1 MKLEKMNSENIYYG
15 FVSGA
20 HEVIKQRKELNRI
33 NVFPVADG
41 DTGSNLAYTMNTII
55 QNANIES
62 SARETMGSIAEAA
75 LIGARGN
82 SGIIFAQFI
91 NGIYMEMEEVEDFS
105 VKSFSRSVSKAVE
118 YAYKAIAEPVEGT
131 MITVMKDWAD
141 SLDSHRENVA
151 DFNELFTSSLEVA
164 LKSLMDTPKKLKV
177 LRDAKVVDSGAKGF
191 VHFVE
196 GFLNFIMTGK
206 IEADLESSDELK
218 LSDEHVHFEGDFDLE
233 NRYCTEALIEGENL
247 DIDYIREKLKE
258 FGVSLISAGNKKK
271 MRIHIHTENPDELF
285 FKLKEYGKITYQKV
299 DDMKRQY
306 ESMYSRNS
314 DIALVTD
321 SIADLPK
328 ELMDK
333 YQIHLVPLNLLI
345 EDTNYLDKV
354 TITPSYFYKLMDQL
368 EEYPSSSQPT
378 VLEVEKAL
386 NELSEHYKSIVVVTV
401 SKQMSGTYNSF
412 IQAVEKL
419 AKKDINIEV
428 IDSKLNSGAQGLVV
442 LRAAE
447 EIAKGKSFNEVVKI
461 TRETVENTDIFVS
474 VPTLKYMLKS
484 GRVGKAK
491 AMAASILNL
500 KPVVSIDE
508 DGNGIVIGNAFSTNG
523 NTKKIKELVDEIM
536 KDKTISRYSL
546 VHANASDRLEEYKK
560 YYEELLGKEA
570 EYIMEISPIVA
581 MNAGIG
587 CVAISVTAF
596 IATI

>member
-1 MKLEKMNSENIYYG
+1 MKLEKMNGENIYYG
-15 FVSGA
+15 FVAGA
-20 HEVIKQRKELNRI
+20 HEVIKQKKELNRI

-91 NGIYMEMEEVEDFS
+91 NGIYMEMEEIEDFS
-105 VKSFSRSVSKAVE
+105 VKSFSNSVNKAVE

-131 MITVMKDWAD
+131 MITVMKDWAA
-141 SLDSHRENVA
+141 SLESHRENVG
-151 DFNELFTSSLEVA
+151 DFNELFTSSLDVA

-196 GFLNFIMTGK
+196 GFLNFIITGK
-206 IEADLESSDELK
+206 IEADLEPSEELK

-247 DIDYIREKLKE
+247 DIDYIRENLKE
-258 FGVSLISAGNKKK
+258 FGVSLISAGNDKK
-271 MRIHIHTENPDELF
+271 MRIHIHTENPDNLF

-333 YQIHLVPLNLLI
+333 YQVHLLPLNLLI
-345 EDTNYLDKV
+345 EGTNYLDKL

-368 EEYPSSSQPT
+368 EDYPSSSQPT
-378 VLEVEKAL
+378 VLEVEKVL
-386 NELSEHYKSIVVVTV
+386 NELSEHYKSIIVVTV

-412 IQAVEKL
+412 TQAVEKL
-419 AKKDINIEV
+419 AKNDVNIEI

-484 GRVGKAK
+484 GRIGKAK
-491 AMAASILNL
+491 AMAANLMNL
-500 KPVVSIDE
+500 KPVVSIDK

-523 NTKKIKELVDEIM
+523 NTKKIKELVHEIM
-536 KDKTISRYSL
+536 EDKTISRYSL
-546 VHANASDRLEEYKK
+546 VHANASDRLEEYKE
-560 YYEELLGKEA
+560 YYKELLGKEA

-587 CVAISVTAF
+587 CVAISVTAE
-596 IATI
+596 

>member
-15 FVSGA
+15 FVAGA

-91 NGIYMEMEEVEDFS
+91 NGIYMEMEEIEDFS
-105 VKSFSRSVSKAVE
+105 VKSFSNSVNKAVE

-141 SLDSHRENVA
+141 SLESHRENVA
-151 DFNELFTSSLEVA
+151 DFNELFASSLEVA

-196 GFLNFIMTGK
+196 GFLNFIKTGK
-206 IEADLESSDELK
+206 IEADLHSSDELK

-247 DIDYIREKLKE
+247 DIDNIRENLKE
-258 FGVSLISAGNKKK
+258 YGVSLISAGNNKK
-271 MRIHIHTENPDELF
+271 MRIHIHTENPDNLF
-285 FKLKEYGKITYQKV
+285 FKLKEYGRITYQKV

-333 YQIHLVPLNLLI
+333 YQIHLLPLNLLI

-386 NELSEHYKSIVVVTV
+386 NELSEHYKSIIVVTV

-419 AKKDINIEV
+419 SKKDVKIEV

-447 EIAKGKSFNEVVKI
+447 EISKGKSFNEVVKI

-484 GRVGKAK
+484 GRIGKAK
-491 AMAASILNL
+491 AMAANLMNL

-523 NTKKIKELVDEIM
+523 NTKKIKELVHEIM
-536 KDKTISRYSL
+536 EDKTISRYSL
-546 VHANASDRLEEYKK
+546 VHANASDRLEEYKE
-560 YYEELLGKEA
+560 YYKELLGMEA

-587 CVAISVTAF
+587 CVAISVTAE
-596 IATI
+596 